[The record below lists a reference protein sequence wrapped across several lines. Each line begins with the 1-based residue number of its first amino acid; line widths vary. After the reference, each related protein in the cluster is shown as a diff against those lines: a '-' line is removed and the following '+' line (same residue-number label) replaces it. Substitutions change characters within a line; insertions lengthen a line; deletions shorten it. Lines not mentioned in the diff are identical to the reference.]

1 MKKGPKNKGKTET
14 YLLRLSPEEIE
25 KATKLAKQR
34 GVKRAVMWRDLLK
47 NSYSRTF
54 QGE

>member
-25 KATKLAKQR
+25 RSRRLAKQR
-34 GVKRAVMWRDLLK
+34 GVTRAEMWRDLLK